1 MMRVD
6 RQEAY
11 SHLRSRYPF
20 LVDLIAAT
28 GEVRLPEPNEDAVA
42 CSLVRIVAGQMLS
55 RTAAQTILAR
65 MGAAADRLGLTTLY
79 VLPEAELRACGLSGR
94 KARTVSMIAEIMSTE
109 PARLERWRELPFP
122 ELRREVAGI
131 WGLSDWSASMLA
143 IFDFA
148 HPDVFP
154 LSDGSIGRAIR
165 LLEDHHMKEGDK
177 FQHEAASPYGSYLAI
192 TLWAALDIGV
202 LTKQSRPPWL
212 IRNGVA
218 G

>member
-1 MMRVD
+1 LVHAD

-11 SHLRSRYPF
+11 SHLRDRYPF

-28 GEVRLPEPNEDAVA
+28 GEVRLPEPNGDAVA

-65 MGAAADRLGLTTLY
+65 MGAAADRLGLATLY

-94 KARTVSMIAEIMSTE
+94 KARTIGMIAEIMSTE
-109 PARLERWRELPFP
+109 PARFERWRELPFP

-131 WGLSDWSASMLA
+131 WGLSDWSASVLA

-148 HPDVFP
+148 HEDVFP
-154 LSDGSIGRAIR
+154 LSDGSIIRAIR
-165 LLEDHHMKEGDK
+165 FIEEQKMRIGEKFHHE
-177 FQHEAASPYGSYLAI
+177 FASPYGSYLAL
-192 TLWAALDIGV
+192 TLWAALDTGV
-202 LTKQSRPPWL
+202 LTALRSR
-212 IRNGVA
+212 
-218 G
+218 

>member
-1 MMRVD
+1 MHAD

-11 SHLRSRYPF
+11 SHLRDRYPF

-28 GEVRLPEPNEDAVA
+28 GEVRLPEPNGDAVA

-65 MGAAADRLGLTTLY
+65 MGAAADRLGLATLY

-94 KARTVSMIAEIMSTE
+94 KARTIGMIAEIMSTE
-109 PARLERWRELPFP
+109 PARFERWRELPFP

-131 WGLSDWSASMLA
+131 WGLSDWSASVLA

-148 HPDVFP
+148 HEDVFP
-154 LSDGSIGRAIR
+154 LSDGSIIRAIR
-165 LLEDHHMKEGDK
+165 FIEKQKMRIGEK
-177 FQHEAASPYGSYLAI
+177 FQHEFASPYGSYLAL
-192 TLWAALDIGV
+192 TLWAALDTGV
-202 LTKQSRPPWL
+202 LTALRSR
-212 IRNGVA
+212 
-218 G
+218 